1 MCVDSHLPILVV
13 EDDRE
18 TALLI
23 QLILKGKFTNEVVI
37 AVDCASARG
46 MLSGSTFALVTL
58 DYQLPDGNGLEL
70 LSEVMSSTSKP
81 PAIMVTGQGDEKTAA
96 AALEIGAAGYIVK
109 DRRMETLL
117 LQAAARAL
125 KRSDPRTDTREF

>member
-23 QLILKGKFTNEVVI
+23 QLIFKGKFPNEVVI
-37 AVDCASARG
+37 AADCASARG
-46 MLSGSTFALVTL
+46 ILRGSTFALVTL

-70 LSEVMSSTSKP
+70 LSEVMSSASKP
-81 PAIMVTGQGDEKTAA
+81 PAIMVTAYGDR
-96 AALEIGAAGYIVK
+96 EIVAEASRLGAAGYIIK
-109 DRRMETLL
+109 NRKMQSLL
-117 LQAAARAL
+117 LKAAARAL
-125 KRSDPRTDTREF
+125 ERGEAANDLREP